1 MKKMLICLLMLAIC
15 CGSAVAESGRIDDRL
30 FNVAKQ
36 TLFCIDTG
44 DYHTASTLLGCIDTD
59 SLRELIETNLTTVG
73 SGAAQTRISV
83 AFYYND
89 MWYLAVPT
97 AEPADPMV
105 EALLL
110 VCGDGMDVYQVLTA
124 YWGNVQNAMDT
135 SEAVIWNEEYV
146 PGVQFIG
153 N

>member
-1 MKKMLICLLMLAIC
+1 
-15 CGSAVAESGRIDDRL
+15 
-30 FNVAKQ
+30 
-36 TLFCIDTG
+36 
-44 DYHTASTLLGCIDTD
+44 
-59 SLRELIETNLTTVG
+59 
-73 SGAAQTRISV
+73 
-83 AFYYND
+83 

-153 N
+153 F